1 VAARAFA
8 CGGIN
13 GVSTAQIESLRN
25 AAASERT
32 AAEGASLP
40 RVRER
45 HLRAAEAW
53 DAMAEH
59 AEVTEERSKTNAE
72 GYVKYAYQRERSER
86 SQR

>member
-1 VAARAFA
+1 M
-8 CGGIN
+8 
-13 GVSTAQIESLRN
+13 STPQIETLRS
-25 AAASERT
+25 AAATER
-32 AAEGASLP
+32 AAAGSAALP

-59 AEVTEERSKTNAE
+59 AEATEERSKTNAE

-86 SQR
+86 SSR